1 MKEKWFYCESNSMNE
16 WEVVCDLPSPKEIED
31 KDKQECVNYFALN
44 EDNKQDFIVMLL
56 IDSMAKI
63 TDNDFVRDYLSAD
76 IVKTFPKLD
85 EEEQDYILEMVECA
99 KNHNGPYYWWLY
111 PQNAE
116 DLYKELIKLK
126 QGE

>member
-1 MKEKWFYCESNSMNE
+1 MKEKWFYCECNIMAQ
-16 WEVVCDLPSPKEIED
+16 WEVVCDLETPREIED
-31 KDKQECVNYFALN
+31 ADRQECVNYFALN

-63 TDNDFVRDYLSAD
+63 TDNDFVRDYLSVD

-85 EEEQDYILEMVECA
+85 KEEQDYILEMVECA
-99 KNHNGPYYWWLY
+99 KNQNGPYYWWLY

-116 DLYKELIKLK
+116 ELHNELIKLK